1 MQNMKVLKI
10 EVIDMYVERFSK
22 ENYLEVCLNTTNGA
36 YIAKVS
42 ILGVSDIEFWRE
54 SYGVSGSPTWIESNV
69 HDVIEYKL
77 LCVYDD
83 NENTITNPD
92 IVSAVE
98 NAINTYDFYN
108 TSEEIA
114 EMIINEMRDSYDC
127 DV

>member
-1 MQNMKVLKI
+1 MKVLNI

-42 ILGVSDIEFWRE
+42 IIGVSDIEFWRE
-54 SYGVSGSPTWIESNV
+54 SYGVYGSPVWIESNV

-83 NENTITNPD
+83 NENIITKPD
-92 IVSAVE
+92 IVNAVE
-98 NAINTYDFYN
+98 NVVYTYDFSN
-108 TSEEIA
+108 VNEEVA
-114 EMIINEMRDSYDC
+114 EIIINEIKESYDY
-127 DV
+127 

>member
-1 MQNMKVLKI
+1 MKVLNI
-10 EVIDMYVERFSK
+10 EVIDMYVERYSK
-22 ENYLEVCLNTTNGA
+22 ENYLEVCLTTTNNT
-36 YIAKVS
+36 YIANVS
-42 ILGVSDIEFWRE
+42 ILGVSDVKFWRE
-54 SYGVSGSPTWIESNV
+54 SYGVYGSPTWIESNV

-98 NAINTYDFYN
+98 NVISTYDFYN

-114 EMIINEMRDSYDC
+114 EMLINEMRDSYDC
-127 DV
+127 DA

>member
-1 MQNMKVLKI
+1 MKVLNV
-10 EVIDMYVERFSK
+10 EVIDMFVERYSE
-22 ENYLEVCLNTTNGA
+22 ENYLEFCLTTTNGN
-36 YIAKVS
+36 YIATVD

-54 SYGVSGSPTWIESNV
+54 SYGVAGSPVWTESNV

-92 IVSAVE
+92 IVIAVE

-108 TSEEIA
+108 TSEEIEERLMTA
-114 EMIINEMRDSYDC
+114 IVTGKQIGRAH
-127 DV
+127 V

>member
-1 MQNMKVLKI
+1 MKVLNI

-42 ILGVSDIEFWRE
+42 IIGVSDIEFWRE
-54 SYGVSGSPTWIESNV
+54 SYGVYGSPVWIESNV

-83 NENTITNPD
+83 NENIITNPD
-92 IVSAVE
+92 IVVAVE

-108 TSEEIA
+108 TSEEI
-114 EMIINEMRDSYDC
+114 EERLMTEIRDSYDC

>member
-1 MQNMKVLKI
+1 MDVLNI

-42 ILGVSDIEFWRE
+42 IIGVSDIEFCRE
-54 SYGVSGSPTWIESNV
+54 SYGVYGSPVWIESNV

-77 LCVYDD
+77 LRVYDD
-83 NENTITNPD
+83 NENIITNHD
-92 IVSAVE
+92 IVVAVE

-108 TSEEIA
+108 TSEEIS
-114 EMIINEMRDSYDC
+114 EILINEMRESYNC
-127 DV
+127 DA